1 MVMNR
6 HLSQILIGLAAVIV
20 IAAVMSAIKKRP
32 LTDMLFGRTTA
43 NRLREKK
50 ATFDERKMLQRNGTG
65 NDVRDLIA
73 RLFKTA
79 RKKNWY
85 AVCPAMFDLEGEK
98 GTLPILLVT
107 PDRILGIN
115 AIGFGGEIRASS
127 GDMWR
132 QDLNGVTKTIPNL
145 IKQSEGEKQLL
156 IKLLANSGMTDV
168 PVDVLT
174 VFTSPNTKLD
184 RTIGNICYTR
194 DSLMAYLDGIKTDR
208 EEIDPKKTGPDIA
221 SIIKKHPY
229 KTN

>member
-6 HLSQILIGLAAVIV
+6 NLSQILIGLAAIIVIV
-20 IAAVMSAIKKRP
+20 AVVSVIKKRS

-50 ATFDERKMLQRNGTG
+50 AQFDEKKSIQRNG
-65 NDVRDLIA
+65 NSRDVQDLIV
-73 RLFKTA
+73 RLFKTV

-85 AVCPAMFDLEGEK
+85 AVCPAMFDMEGEK

-107 PDRILGIN
+107 PERILGIN

-127 GDMWR
+127 GDVWR

-156 IKLLANSGMTDV
+156 IKLLRNSGMTDV

-184 RTIGNICYTR
+184 RTIGNTCYTV
-194 DSLMAYLDGIKTDR
+194 DGLITCLVRTESDGGA
-208 EEIDPKKTGPDIA
+208 IDPKRTGPDIV
-221 SIIKKHPY
+221 SIMKKHPY